1 MIWRDLPPPAAAG
14 KASETAAV
22 VLRVS
27 PASGRFKQRL
37 ILLARPLVAGG
48 GGGLAWWRAGTAVAV
63 ALGDAGDGCFL
74 RVAAAPD
81 GVVTGWALKPG
92 TGQSASKPAAMA
104 RLIVPGFLVLPPAG
118 LPPTTAPY
126 DVSAGC
132 LIVTLPPGI
141 RWPASAKSPGS
152 SAAPPAEP
160 AAAPRGQPFRGVTA
174 TTGLGNGTGRATR
187 SIPA

>member
-1 MIWRDLPPPAAAG
+1 MIWRDLPAPAAAG

-37 ILLARPLVAGG
+37 ILLVRPLVA
-48 GGGLAWWRAGTAVAV
+48 GGGLAWWRAGAAVAV
-63 ALGDAGDGCFL
+63 ALGDAGTGCFL

-92 TGQSASKPAAMA
+92 TGQSASKPAPTA
-104 RLIVPGFLVLPPAG
+104 RLIAPGFLELPPAG
-118 LPPTTAPY
+118 LPPTAVPY

-141 RWPASAKSPGS
+141 SWPASAKSPGS

-174 TTGLGNGTGRATR
+174 TTGLGNGAGRATR